1 MILIGLM
8 LILFVGGIAALLS
21 ERYSATWPRYVTL
34 GALLLDLVLL
44 MMLLLSPETGG
55 ADGMTASADQAG
67 EWLVVFQADW
77 IPQLGIQFLFAM
89 DGLSLLMITLTV
101 FLGLMALGA
110 AWHEI
115 TERSGFFY
123 LNLLWTLTGVIGV
136 FSALDLFLFATTFLQ
151 DGLA

>member
-55 ADGMTASADQAG
+55 ADGMTASTGYPVSVCHGWVKPADDYTNR
-67 EWLVVFQADW
+67 F
-77 IPQLGIQFLFAM
+77 P
-89 DGLSLLMITLTV
+89 
-101 FLGLMALGA
+101 GA
-110 AWHEI
+110 N
-115 TERSGFFY
+115 G
-123 LNLLWTLTGVIGV
+123 TGG
-136 FSALDLFLFATTFLQ
+136 
-151 DGLA
+151 GLA